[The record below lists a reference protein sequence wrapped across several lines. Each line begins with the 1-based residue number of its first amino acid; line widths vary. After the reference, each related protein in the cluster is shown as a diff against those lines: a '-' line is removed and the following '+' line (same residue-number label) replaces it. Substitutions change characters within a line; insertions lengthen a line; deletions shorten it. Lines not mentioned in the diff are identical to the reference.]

1 MTGLKW
7 SFELNIQESAPGAQG
22 SSLSRLEVKVKKELI
37 IDCPECGSPLEVEE
51 DAENVWFDTGEE
63 VVLIPRALLKYLD
76 RSQGLLGFS

>member
-1 MTGLKW
+1 M
-7 SFELNIQESAPGAQG
+7 
-22 SSLSRLEVKVKKELI
+22 KKELI

>member
-1 MTGLKW
+1 MPLVLRGVLYLDW
-7 SFELNIQESAPGAQG
+7 
-22 SSLSRLEVKVKKELI
+22 RLRLKKELI

-51 DAENVWFDTGEE
+51 DAEHVWFDTGEE

>member
-1 MTGLKW
+1 VPLVLRGVLYLDW
-7 SFELNIQESAPGAQG
+7 
-22 SSLSRLEVKVKKELI
+22 RLRLKKELI

-51 DAENVWFDTGEE
+51 DSENIWFDTGEE